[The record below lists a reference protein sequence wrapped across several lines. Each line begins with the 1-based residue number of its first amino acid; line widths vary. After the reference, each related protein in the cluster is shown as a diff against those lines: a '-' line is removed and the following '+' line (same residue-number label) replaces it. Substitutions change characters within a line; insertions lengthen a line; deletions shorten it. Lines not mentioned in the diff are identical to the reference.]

1 MPAKRTHVVIP
12 EELVSAI
19 DRLVGNRGRSRFIAE
34 AAAREI
40 RRLAQ
45 LQALD
50 AAVGCWKSGEHP
62 ELKGGAAKW
71 VEGLRKEADDRYRR
85 VAKR

>member
-1 MPAKRTHVVIP
+1 MPVKRTHVVIP
-12 EELVSAI
+12 AELIAAI

-34 AAAREI
+34 AAEREI

-45 LQALD
+45 LKALD
-50 AAVGCWKSGEHP
+50 AAVGSWKSGDHP

-71 VEGLRKEADDRYRR
+71 VEGLRKEADARYRR